1 MKRAFL
7 AEFELYVMLAIAR
20 LGDGAY
26 GAEIRR
32 EIESRTGRS
41 VAVGALYTTLARL
54 AEKGYLR
61 QQVREPEPG
70 ERGRPRKLCT
80 LTAGGERA
88 LQTTTNALRNMMDGL
103 EPARG
108 GA

>member
-1 MKRAFL
+1 
-7 AEFELYVMLAIAR
+7 MLAVAR

-54 AEKGYLR
+54 AEKGLLT
-61 QQVREPEPG
+61 QQVREPQAG

-80 LTAGGERA
+80 LTTAGHRA
-88 LQTTTNALRNMMDGL
+88 LETTTRALHRMMDGVEVL
-103 EPARG
+103 QG
-108 GA
+108 GVS